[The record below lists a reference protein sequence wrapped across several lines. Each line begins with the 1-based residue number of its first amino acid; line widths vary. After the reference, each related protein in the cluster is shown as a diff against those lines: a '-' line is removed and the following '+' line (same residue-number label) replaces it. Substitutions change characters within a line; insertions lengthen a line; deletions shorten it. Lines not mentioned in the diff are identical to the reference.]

1 MWYRRSADTT
11 KKIKECSQYG
21 VGSNVI
27 VKDFKRSQN
36 IDAQDGSIICNTWK
50 FYFGEKCIYNMKTVL
65 TLQFPLPNKL
75 PN

>member
-11 KKIKECSQYG
+11 EKLKECSQYG
-21 VGSNVI
+21 AGSNVI
-27 VKDFKRSQN
+27 VKHLKRSQN
-36 IDAQDGSIICNTWK
+36 IDAQDGSIICNRQK
-50 FYFGEKCIYNMKTVL
+50 FYFRENVLKNMKIVL

>member
-11 KKIKECSQYG
+11 EKLKECSQYG

-27 VKDFKRSQN
+27 VKHLKRSQN
-36 IDAQDGSIICNTWK
+36 IDAQDGSIICNKRK

-65 TLQFPLPNKL
+65 TLQFLLPNKL